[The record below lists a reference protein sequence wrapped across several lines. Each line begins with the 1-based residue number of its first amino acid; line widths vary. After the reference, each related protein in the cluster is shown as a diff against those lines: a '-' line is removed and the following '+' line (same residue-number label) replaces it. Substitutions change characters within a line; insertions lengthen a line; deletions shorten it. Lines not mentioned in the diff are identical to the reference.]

1 MGRVRRM
8 VSLDSPRLRSTAEFK
23 PGKECARGPMEP
35 PIFRV
40 IIADDD
46 APLRIGLE
54 KILEDDGLEVVGTA
68 KTGREAVDM
77 TIALKPDVLILNVRM
92 PSMDGLTALR
102 AIRTAQPTTKVLMYT
117 GFSTLA
123 YLTEAIAYGAS
134 GYLVKDRAPLNI
146 PDAVRA
152 VAMGEM
158 IVDRELLQNILAAIR
173 EKGPLKESEDLTDA
187 SSLRRLLRNYGE
199 SARPDDSSAI

>member
-1 MGRVRRM
+1 M
-8 VSLDSPRLRSTAEFK
+8 VSPDSVRLRSTAEFK
-23 PGKECARGPMEP
+23 PEKGQAGGPMES

-46 APLRIGLE
+46 AQLRTSLE
-54 KILEDDGLEVVGTA
+54 IILEGDGLEVVGMA
-68 KTGREAVDM
+68 RTGREAVDM

-92 PSMDGLTALR
+92 PSMDGLTALS
-102 AIRTAQPTTKVLMYT
+102 AIQTAQPTTKVLMYT
-117 GFSTLA
+117 GYSTLA
-123 YLTEAIAYGAS
+123 YLTEAIAKGAS

-158 IVDRELLQNILAAIR
+158 IIDRDLLLNILATIR
-173 EKGPLKESEDLTDA
+173 EKGPLRDAEELTDA
-187 SSLRRLLRNYGE
+187 SSLRSLLRDYRK
-199 SARPDDSSAI
+199 SARPNDSSSI

>member
-23 PGKECARGPMEP
+23 PGKEYARGPMEP

-77 TIALKPDVLILNVRM
+77 TIALKPDVLILNIRM

-102 AIRTAQPTTKVLMYT
+102 AIRAAQPTTKVLMYT
-117 GFSTLA
+117 GFSTLE
-123 YLTEAIAYGAS
+123 YLTEAIANGAS
-134 GYLVKDRAPLNI
+134 GYLVKDRVPLNI

-187 SSLRRLLRNYGE
+187 SSLRRLLDNYGK
-199 SARPDDSSAI
+199 SARPNDSSAI